1 MDSGS
6 TRTPTINGEAVMI
19 NALGRFVVSDPAV
32 CHGRPT
38 FRGTRVFVGDVL
50 DDVARGM
57 AWEAIIERWHG
68 SISKEAIAESVR
80 LVREALLNHTD
91 ELVADSAGR

>member
-1 MDSGS
+1 MSDS
-6 TRTPTINGEAVMI
+6 
-19 NALGRFVVSDPAV
+19 LGRFVVSDPAV

-38 FRGTRVFVGDVL
+38 FRATRVFVSDVL

-68 SISKEAIAESVR
+68 SISKGAIAEAVR
-80 LVREALLNHTD
+80 LARDALLNHAA
-91 ELVADSAGR
+91 ELVSRWPAHSAPGCCIDHLPSA